1 MERLATNLSSITVY
15 PTVTTNY
22 YLVAEGGCNKVWTQ
36 ARVIVGGPT
45 ITSQTQGPIIG
56 PKAANPNG
64 THIDLEV
71 KVTGGS
77 GSYSYEW
84 FFDGITIPV
93 SILGEIG
100 TKYSGGW
107 NSAQFGF
114 VAFLTNYSGIYHC
127 VIKDEITGCT
137 IKLVAIYC
145 VIPQKRF
152 INCFPLK
159 TIPGIDGN
167 S

>member
-1 MERLATNLSSITVY
+1 MEARQLHHKLRTD
-15 PTVTTNY
+15 Y
-22 YLVAEGGCNKVWTQ
+22 Y
-36 ARVIVGGPT
+36 
-45 ITSQTQGPIIG
+45 

-64 THIDLEV
+64 NHIDLEV

-84 FFDGITIPV
+84 FDGITIPV

-107 NSAQFGF
+107 TSAQFGF
-114 VAFLTNYSGIYHC
+114 VAFRTNYSGIYHC

-137 IKLVAIYC
+137 IKSEDIE
-145 VIPQKRF
+145 VI
-152 INCFPLK
+152 ITDN
-159 TIPGIDGN
+159 
-167 S
+167 